1 MCTYNRQITLCK
13 LYLVKLLEKSQVFWK
28 ASLTGPDTGE
38 IFPSTSHLRLSLL
51 EREWMSLESDCYIT
65 WPLPPFQGLW
75 TEQQYLAGQFCG
87 TSRQPDTNRQTGPR
101 WPHAHSLHN
110 ENGREER
117 RPPKPSLYC
126 GALQQTGCG
135 VLSMLPKSAA
145 IVKREE
151 KKKTGQYNESTGF
164 FFPRYNSARIEST
177 KQL

>member
-75 TEQQYLAGQFCG
+75 TEQQYLSACWSVLWDFK
-87 TSRQPDTNRQTGPR
+87 TARHQPTNRAPLAPCPLTPQWEWQGGKKAPEALSVLWSFTADRMWGPFY
-101 WPHAHSLHN
+101 AAQISSN
-110 ENGREER
+110 CKER
-117 RPPKPSLYC
+117 R
-126 GALQQTGCG
+126 
-135 VLSMLPKSAA
+135 
-145 IVKREE
+145 E
-151 KKKTGQYNESTGF
+151 KKNR
-164 FFPRYNSARIEST
+164 PI
-177 KQL
+177 

>member
-75 TEQQYLAGQFCG
+75 TEQQYLSICLLVSSVGLQDSPTPTDKQGPAGPMPTHSTMRMAGRKEGPRSPLC
-87 TSRQPDTNRQTGPR
+87 TVELYSRQDVGSFLCCPN
-101 WPHAHSLHN
+101 
-110 ENGREER
+110 
-117 RPPKPSLYC
+117 
-126 GALQQTGCG
+126 QQ
-135 VLSMLPKSAA
+135 
-145 IVKREE
+145 
-151 KKKTGQYNESTGF
+151 
-164 FFPRYNSARIEST
+164 
-177 KQL
+177 QL